1 MNTGEFLADT
11 KEQIRIAMEKSQI
24 ADYEDEQG
32 NPVYKT
38 VTKADAIEWVM
49 ELFDSVAYQFIQTN
63 SNGNALYDI
72 YGKLPPEKLPEY
84 LNLMTEYS
92 NKAYADYKFEHDED
106 VSDTFTVI
114 DGGKKD

>member
-38 VTKADAIEWVM
+38 VTKADAVEKVM

-63 SNGNALYDI
+63 ANGNALYDI
-72 YGKLPPEKLPEY
+72 YGKLPQDKFPEY
-84 LNLMTEYS
+84 MHLMTEYS

-106 VSDTFTVI
+106 VSDIFTVL
-114 DGGKKD
+114 DGGKQD

>member
-11 KEQIRIAMEKSQI
+11 KEKIRIAIEKSQI
-24 ADYEDEQG
+24 VDYEDEQG

-38 VTKADAIEWVM
+38 VAKADAVEKVM

-72 YGKLPPEKLPEY
+72 YGKLPPKKFPKY
-84 LNLMTEYS
+84 LELMNEYS

-106 VSDTFTVI
+106 MSDIFSVI
-114 DGGKKD
+114 DGGKKE

>member
-1 MNTGEFLADT
+1 MNTGEFLAET

-38 VTKADAIEWVM
+38 VTKADAVEKVM

-63 SNGNALYDI
+63 
-72 YGKLPPEKLPEY
+72 
-84 LNLMTEYS
+84 
-92 NKAYADYKFEHDED
+92 
-106 VSDTFTVI
+106 
-114 DGGKKD
+114 